1 VIGEMETS
9 GGFRAFTYKR
19 NSVRKVFSQPYT
31 DILNLLRKETGQC
44 CGIRLY
50 VETNNEVAQLV
61 YYKLGL
67 EKTHYY
73 LLEKDFRNTSQ
84 IKKAIQ
90 NGWLFC
96 IN

>member
-1 VIGEMETS
+1 MNAVIGETEIS

-19 NSVRKVFSQPYT
+19 SSASERCFHSPVYGYIESIAK
-31 DILNLLRKETGQC
+31 KTGQC

-50 VETNNEVAQLV
+50 VETNNAVAQLV

-73 LLEKDFRNTSQ
+73 LLEKDFRNSS
-84 IKKAIQ
+84 K
-90 NGWLFC
+90 
-96 IN
+96 